1 MPFTTWYLLVGALL
15 VLMAL
20 AGSVLKRLPLTSAM
34 FYMAVGLGL
43 GPLGL
48 GMLRVDIIE
57 HAPLLERL
65 TEAAVVIS
73 LFTAGLKLRLPL
85 TDRRWRPAVLLAS
98 IAMALT
104 VGLVAAIAHY
114 GLGLSL
120 GAAVLLGAVLAPTD
134 PVLASDVQ
142 VEHAHDREDVR
153 FALSGEAGLNDGT
166 AFPFVMLGLG
176 LLGVHELGTGGL
188 RWFAIDVLWAIGAGV
203 GVGTLCGALIA
214 RLVLY
219 LRKEHSEAV
228 GLDDFLALGLI
239 GLSYG
244 AALLIHSYG
253 FLAVFAAGLALRR
266 VEREHSDQHGGDK
279 NEAPAADA
287 ASEPATEPA
296 TEEDATHP
304 ERAPAVMASAVLA
317 FNEQLER
324 IGEVAMVL
332 ILGAML
338 ARVSWTAQP
347 LLWLIPVMLL
357 GVRPAATFLGLLP
370 TSTSLGQRAIIGWFG
385 VRGIG
390 SLYYLAYAL
399 THGLSGDEA
408 ATVANI
414 TLAIVAASVVV
425 HGISVTPLMA
435 RYSRANDV

>member
-266 VEREHSDQHGGDK
+266 VEREHSEEKGAAVA
-279 NEAPAADA
+279 EAPAADA
-287 ASEPATEPA
+287 ASEPP

-324 IGEVAMVL
+324 IGEVTMVL
-332 ILGAML
+332 ILGAIL
-338 ARVSWTAQP
+338 AGVSWTAQP
-347 LLWLIPVMLL
+347 LAWLIPVMFLV
-357 GVRPAATFLGLLP
+357 VRPAATFLGLLLTR
-370 TSTSLGQRAIIGWFG
+370 TSFGQRAIIGWFG

-399 THGLSGDEA
+399 THGLSGEDA
-408 ATVANI
+408 RMIANI
-414 TLAIVAASVVV
+414 TLAVVAVSVVV

>member
-1 MPFTTWYLLVGALL
+1 MPLTTWYLMVGALL

-20 AGSVLKRLPLTSAM
+20 AGTVLKRLPLTSAM
-34 FYMAVGLGL
+34 FYMAVGLGI

-57 HAPLLERL
+57 HAKLLEPL

-73 LFTAGLKLRLPL
+73 LFTAGLKLRLPM
-85 TDRRWRPAVLLAS
+85 TDRRWRPAMLLAS

-104 VGLVAAIAHY
+104 VGLIAAITHY
-114 GLGLSL
+114 GLGLSI

-153 FALSGEAGLNDGT
+153 FALTGEAGLNDGT

-176 LLGVHELGTGGL
+176 LLGLHELGAGGL
-188 RWFAIDVLWAIGAGV
+188 RWLAIDVVWSIGAGL

-266 VEREHSDQHGGDK
+266 VEREHSEEKGAAVA
-279 NEAPAADA
+279 EAPAADA
-287 ASEPATEPA
+287 ASEPP

-324 IGEVAMVL
+324 IGEVTMVL

-338 ARVSWTAQP
+338 AGVSWTAQP
-347 LLWLIPVMLL
+347 LAWLIPVMFLI
-357 GVRPAATFLGLLP
+357 VRPAATFLGLILTR
-370 TSTSLGQRAIIGWFG
+370 TSFGQRAIIGWFG
-385 VRGIG
+385 VRGVG

-399 THGLSGDEA
+399 THGLSGEDA
-408 ATVANI
+408 RMIANI
-414 TLAIVAASVVV
+414 TLAVVAVSVVV

>member
-1 MPFTTWYLLVGALL
+1 MTTWYLMVGALL

-20 AGSVLKRLPLTSAM
+20 AGTVLKRLPLTSAM
-34 FYMAVGLGL
+34 FYMAVGLGI

-57 HAPLLERL
+57 HAKLLEPL

-73 LFTAGLKLRLPL
+73 LFTAGLKLRLPM
-85 TDRRWRPAVLLAS
+85 TDRRWRPAMLLAS
-98 IAMALT
+98 VAMALT
-104 VGLVAAIAHY
+104 VGLIAAIAHY
-114 GLGLSL
+114 GLGLSI

-153 FALSGEAGLNDGT
+153 FALTGEAGLNDGT

-176 LLGVHELGTGGL
+176 LLGLHELGAGGL
-188 RWFAIDVLWAIGAGV
+188 RWLAIDVVWSIGAGL

-266 VEREHSDQHGGDK
+266 VEREHSEEKGAAVA
-279 NEAPAADA
+279 ETPAADA
-287 ASEPATEPA
+287 ASEPP

-324 IGEVAMVL
+324 IGEVTMVL

-338 ARVSWTAQP
+338 AGVSWTAQP
-347 LLWLIPVMLL
+347 LAWLIPVMFLI
-357 GVRPAATFLGLLP
+357 VRPAATFLGLILTP
-370 TSTSLGQRAIIGWFG
+370 TSFGQRAIIGWFG
-385 VRGIG
+385 VRGVG

-399 THGLSGDEA
+399 THGLSGEDA
-408 ATVANI
+408 RMIANI
-414 TLAIVAASVVV
+414 TLAVVAVSVVV

>member
-85 TDRRWRPAVLLAS
+85 TDRRWRPAMRLAS

-188 RWFAIDVLWAIGAGV
+188 RWFAIDVLWAIGAGL

-244 AALLIHSYG
+244 AAILIHSYG

-266 VEREHSDQHGGDK
+266 VEREHSEENGAAAA
-279 NEAPAADA
+279 EAPGTDA
-287 ASEPATEPA
+287 ASEPPTED
-296 TEEDATHP
+296 DATHP

-357 GVRPAATFLGLLP
+357 GVRPAATFLGLLA
-370 TSTSLGQRAIIGWFG
+370 TRTSLGQRAIIGWFG

-399 THGLSGDEA
+399 THGLRGDEA

>member
-43 GPLGL
+43 GPLGF

-85 TDRRWRPAVLLAS
+85 TDRRWRPAMRLAS

-188 RWFAIDVLWAIGAGV
+188 RWFAIDVLWAIGAGL

-244 AALLIHSYG
+244 AAILIHSYG

-266 VEREHSDQHGGDK
+266 VEREHSEENGAAAA
-279 NEAPAADA
+279 EAPGADA
-287 ASEPATEPA
+287 ASEPPTED
-296 TEEDATHP
+296 DATHP

-357 GVRPAATFLGLLP
+357 GVRPAATFLGLLA
-370 TSTSLGQRAIIGWFG
+370 TRTSLGQRAIIGWFG

-414 TLAIVAASVVV
+414 TLAVVAVSVVI

>member
-1 MPFTTWYLLVGALL
+1 MVGALL

-20 AGSVLKRLPLTSAM
+20 AGTVLKRLPLTSAM
-34 FYMAVGLGL
+34 FYMAVGLGI

-57 HAPLLERL
+57 HAKLLEPL

-73 LFTAGLKLRLPL
+73 LFTAGLKLRLPM
-85 TDRRWRPAVLLAS
+85 TDRRWRPAMLLAS

-104 VGLVAAIAHY
+104 VGLIAAITHY
-114 GLGLSL
+114 GLGLSI

-153 FALSGEAGLNDGT
+153 FALTGEAGLNDGT

-176 LLGVHELGTGGL
+176 LLGLHELGAGGL
-188 RWFAIDVLWAIGAGV
+188 RWLAIDVVWSIGAGL

-266 VEREHSDQHGGDK
+266 VEREHSEEKGAAVA
-279 NEAPAADA
+279 EAPAADA
-287 ASEPATEPA
+287 ASEPP

-324 IGEVAMVL
+324 IGEVTMVL

-338 ARVSWTAQP
+338 AGVSWTAQP
-347 LLWLIPVMLL
+347 LAWLIPVMFLI
-357 GVRPAATFLGLLP
+357 VRPAATFLGLILTR
-370 TSTSLGQRAIIGWFG
+370 TSFGQRAIIGWFG
-385 VRGIG
+385 VRGVG

-399 THGLSGDEA
+399 THGLSGEDA
-408 ATVANI
+408 RMIANI
-414 TLAIVAASVVV
+414 TLAVVAVSVVV

>member
-1 MPFTTWYLLVGALL
+1 LTTWYLMVGALL

-20 AGSVLKRLPLTSAM
+20 AGTVLKRLPLTSAM
-34 FYMAVGLGL
+34 FYMAVGLGI

-57 HAPLLERL
+57 HAKLLEPL

-73 LFTAGLKLRLPL
+73 LFTAGLKLRLPM
-85 TDRRWRPAVLLAS
+85 TDRRWRPAMLLAS
-98 IAMALT
+98 VAMALT
-104 VGLVAAIAHY
+104 VGLIAAIAHY
-114 GLGLSL
+114 GLGLSI

-153 FALSGEAGLNDGT
+153 FALTGEAGLNDGT

-176 LLGVHELGTGGL
+176 LLGLHELGAGGL
-188 RWFAIDVLWAIGAGV
+188 RWLAIDVVWSIGAGL

-266 VEREHSDQHGGDK
+266 VEREHSEEKGAAVA
-279 NEAPAADA
+279 ETPAADA
-287 ASEPATEPA
+287 ASEPP

-324 IGEVAMVL
+324 IGEVTMVL

-338 ARVSWTAQP
+338 AGVSWTAQP
-347 LLWLIPVMLL
+347 LAWLIPVMFLI
-357 GVRPAATFLGLLP
+357 VRPAATFLGLILTR
-370 TSTSLGQRAIIGWFG
+370 TSFGQRAIIGWFG
-385 VRGIG
+385 VRGVG

-399 THGLSGDEA
+399 THGLSGEDA
-408 ATVANI
+408 RMIANI
-414 TLAIVAASVVV
+414 TLAVVAVSVVV

>member
-1 MPFTTWYLLVGALL
+1 
-15 VLMAL
+15 
-20 AGSVLKRLPLTSAM
+20 
-34 FYMAVGLGL
+34 
-43 GPLGL
+43 
-48 GMLRVDIIE
+48 
-57 HAPLLERL
+57 
-65 TEAAVVIS
+65 
-73 LFTAGLKLRLPL
+73 
-85 TDRRWRPAVLLAS
+85 
-98 IAMALT
+98 
-104 VGLVAAIAHY
+104 
-114 GLGLSL
+114 
-120 GAAVLLGAVLAPTD
+120 
-134 PVLASDVQ
+134 
-142 VEHAHDREDVR
+142 
-153 FALSGEAGLNDGT
+153 
-166 AFPFVMLGLG
+166 
-176 LLGVHELGTGGL
+176 
-188 RWFAIDVLWAIGAGV
+188 
-203 GVGTLCGALIA
+203 
-214 RLVLY
+214 
-219 LRKEHSEAV
+219 
-228 GLDDFLALGLI
+228 FLALGLI